1 MTPVVHTSKRTIG
14 SLEGC
19 VSLSKYL
26 VPVLLVL
33 VVGGC
38 VTIHYGVMPQ
48 TDRLA
53 ELSIGESR
61 QGDVLLVLGQP
72 RGKGVA
78 NVSPEFDR
86 RAIWFYEYVES
97 DGKAVQVK
105 MLLVYF
111 VGNVYDG
118 HLWFSS
124 VEDISS

>member
-1 MTPVVHTSKRTIG
+1 MTSIVHTFKPTVG
-14 SLEGC
+14 SLKGC

-26 VPVLLVL
+26 VLVLLALVL
-33 VVGGC
+33 GGC
-38 VTIHYGVMPQ
+38 ITAQYGVIPQ
-48 TDRLA
+48 TGRLS

-72 RGKGVA
+72 RGKGAA

-97 DGKAVQVK
+97 DGKAVQLK

-111 VGNVYDG
+111 VGDVYDG
-118 HLWFSS
+118 YLWFSS

>member
-1 MTPVVHTSKRTIG
+1 
-14 SLEGC
+14 
-19 VSLSKYL
+19 
-26 VPVLLVL
+26 VLLALVL
-33 VVGGC
+33 GGC
-38 VTIHYGVMPQ
+38 ITVRYGVMPQ
-48 TDRLA
+48 TDRLS

-72 RGKGVA
+72 RGKGAA

-97 DGKAVQVK
+97 DGKAVQLK

-111 VGNVYDG
+111 IGDVYDG
-118 HLWFSS
+118 YLWFSS

>member
-1 MTPVVHTSKRTIG
+1 MTSIVHTFKPTVG
-14 SLEGC
+14 SLKGC

-26 VPVLLVL
+26 VLVLLALVL
-33 VVGGC
+33 GGC
-38 VTIHYGVMPQ
+38 ITVQYGVIPQ
-48 TDRLA
+48 TDRLS

-72 RGKGVA
+72 RGKGAA

-97 DGKAVQVK
+97 DGKAVQLK

-111 VGNVYDG
+111 IGDVYDG
-118 HLWFSS
+118 YLWFSS

>member
-1 MTPVVHTSKRTIG
+1 MTSTVHTFKLIIG

-19 VSLSKYL
+19 VPLSKCFVL
-26 VPVLLVL
+26 VLLALVL
-33 VVGGC
+33 GGC
-38 VTIHYGVMPQ
+38 ITVRYGVMPQ
-48 TDRLA
+48 TDRLG

-72 RGKGVA
+72 RGKGAA

-97 DGKAVQVK
+97 DGKAVQLK

-111 VGNVYDG
+111 IGDVYDG
-118 HLWFSS
+118 YLWFSS

>member
-1 MTPVVHTSKRTIG
+1 MTFIAHTFKPTVG

-19 VSLSKYL
+19 MRLSKYFGL
-26 VPVLLVL
+26 ALLALVL
-33 VVGGC
+33 GGC
-38 VTIHYGVMPQ
+38 ITVKYGVIPQ
-48 TDRLA
+48 TDRLS

-72 RGKGVA
+72 RGKGAA

-97 DGKAVQVK
+97 DGKAVQLK

-111 VGNVYDG
+111 VGDVYDG
-118 HLWFSS
+118 YLWFSS